1 MSNEARSDSKQSIF
15 RVLCQRLWGMM
26 WRNWK
31 LKLFSLLFAIV
42 IWGALISEDASLTR
56 AKTFTDVPV
65 SVTGVEAL
73 QHNGLVVVSGLEELQ
88 PIRMRAAV
96 PQKMY
101 DTAVPSMYSVRVDV
115 SRINSVGE
123 QTIPIQTSSTF
134 SHGAVEWLSANEV
147 TVVVDEYITRRRIPV
162 RLSATGQLPEGVY
175 SAGVSADPAHVV
187 ISGPR
192 SLVEKVSYVSA
203 SYNQAVISQT
213 YGVQY
218 SAAPFRLMSIDGT
231 EIANKLISVTS
242 ENVLLD
248 TLLVERTVY
257 PMKEVPVNLTGITKG
272 RVLDGYEI
280 TGITSDPE
288 VIALAGNET
297 DIAGINMLDLNATID
312 VTGLSETVIRA
323 LRVEKPAGAVYL
335 GENAVYVTVSIHP
348 IPGTQGE

>member
-1 MSNEARSDSKQSIF
+1 MSNDIRSDSKQSIF
-15 RVLCQRLWGMM
+15 RVLCQRFWGAMS
-26 WRNWK
+26 RNWK
-31 LKLFSLLFAIV
+31 LKLFSLLFAVV

-56 AKTFTDVPV
+56 TKTFTDVPI
-65 SVTGVEAL
+65 SVTGVETL

-96 PQKMY
+96 PQKVY
-101 DTAVPSMYSVRVDV
+101 DAAMPSMYSVRVDV

-123 QTIPIQTSSTF
+123 QTIPIQTSSTL
-134 SHGAVEWLSANEV
+134 SHGAVEWLSVNEV

-192 SLVEKVSYVSA
+192 SLVEKVAYVSA
-203 SYNQAVISQT
+203 SYNQGMISQT
-213 YGVQY
+213 FGIQY
-218 SAAPFRLMSIDGT
+218 SAVPFRLLGVDGT
-231 EIANKLISVTS
+231 GVDSKLISVTS

-248 TLLVERTVY
+248 TLLVERTIY
-257 PMKEVPVNLTGITKG
+257 PVKEVPVNLTGITKG

-288 VIALAGNET
+288 IIALAGSEM
-297 DIAGINMLDLNATID
+297 DIAGVNMLDLNTSID

-323 LRVEKPAGAVYL
+323 LRVEKPAGTVFL
-335 GENAVYVTVSIHP
+335 RENSVYVTVSIHP
-348 IPGTQGE
+348 VPDMQGE